1 MVKVDFIIVGQG
13 ICGSILSYQLIKKGK
28 TVIVIDE
35 NKNNTSSKVASG
47 VINPVTGRRAVT
59 TWLASEIL
67 PYCNS
72 FYNQVQS
79 EFNLPIISQ
88 KNILSFHVNQQ
99 REDAYGKR
107 LEEEHNYLTEFNELD
122 ELKTFFNFQ
131 HGVTEINPIYLIE
144 VQNIIS
150 SVKDF
155 LIQKHSYLHE
165 EFVEENLN
173 VTDNEIK
180 YRNISADK
188 IIYCNGINSM
198 KSCYWNKLPFVRNKG
213 QALIVEIDNLPNNK
227 IYKFG
232 TTTLVP
238 WYNNFWWV
246 GSTYELHFF
255 TEEPTIDFL
264 KNTEKYLSNFLKCN
278 FKPINHIAAV
288 RPATIERRPFVGF
301 HPKYKNIG
309 ILNGMGT
316 KGCSLA
322 PFFSN
327 QLVNHI
333 LNNDFIHSEA
343 DVHRYTKILSL

>member
-1 MVKVDFIIVGQG
+1 MKKVDVLIVGQG

-35 NKNNTSSKVASG
+35 NKTNTSSKVASG

-72 FYNQVQS
+72 FYNQLQS
-79 EFNLPIISQ
+79 EFCLPIISQ
-88 KNILSFHVNQQ
+88 KNILSFHINQQ
-99 REDAYGKR
+99 RKDTYEKR
-107 LEEEHNYLTEFNELD
+107 LEEEYNYLTEFTESNELR
-122 ELKTFFNFQ
+122 TFFNFQ

-150 SVKDF
+150 AVKEF
-155 LIQKHSYLHE
+155 LIQQHSYLQE
-165 EFVEENLN
+165 KFIEENLIITN
-173 VTDNEIK
+173 HEIK
-180 YRNISADK
+180 YQNIFANK
-188 IIYCNGINSM
+188 IIYCNGIQSMNSFF
-198 KSCYWNKLPFVRNKG
+198 WRKLPFVRNKG
-213 QALIVEIDNLPNNK
+213 QAIIVEIDNLPPNK

-238 WYNNFWWV
+238 WYNNYWWV

-264 KNTEKYLSNFLKCN
+264 KNTENNLTVFLKSK
-278 FKPINHIAAV
+278 FKIINHIAAV
-288 RPATIERRPFVGF
+288 RPATVERRPFVGF
-301 HPKYKNIG
+301 HPMHKNIG

-322 PFFSN
+322 PYFSN
-327 QLVNHI
+327 QFVNHF
-333 LNNDFIHSEA
+333 LNNNLLHPEA
-343 DVHRYTKILSL
+343 DVHRFTKILST